1 MQTGTKIFISSAY
14 ENELK
19 PLRKKIMETL
29 ACAGH
34 FPLLFEENFGVWGQ
48 DKIETCINKVK
59 ESDIFL
65 LFLSEKSG
73 SFTEKDPRVTA
84 TYVEFHYAKKEKKLI
99 IPFVNDWIKSLYF
112 SDIKQLIAEE
122 LYKFRSKFYRF
133 PGHIYDIVEPLIKDI
148 QRTREYLYKR
158 IKDVDPFVW
167 AFLYDVDQSCPFLYD
182 VVLANSDE
190 LCKTVNIYL
199 SNYLHKGI
207 EYLKNEEETKESLN
221 LAPKLKKYKDFS
233 FQIIRSF
240 KSGSPQLDIV
250 LKELSQVLKGA
261 NIYNRKG
268 YYVREEIA
276 SFGDCSAISLYRR
289 KGDSLVYV
297 SHYGNVTPR
306 PGFSL
311 QDEDAFVS
319 KTYILNGDVEY
330 LFYNEEKHQ
339 LYLTKRIGEMVMC
352 AHFPFQEFWSSNEV
366 AALQEEIFSAIL
378 KERIYLDFAADLIG
392 GLDIEKE

>member
-19 PLRKKIMETL
+19 PLRKKLMESL
-29 ACAGH
+29 ELAGH
-34 FPLLFEENFGVWGQ
+34 FPLAFEENFGVWGQ

-59 ESDIFL
+59 ESDLFL
-65 LFLSEKSG
+65 LFISEKSG
-73 SFTEKDPRVTA
+73 SFTERDPRVTA

-99 IPFVNDWIKSLYF
+99 LPFVNDWIKSIYF
-112 SDIKQLIAEE
+112 SDMKQLITEE

-133 PGHIYDIVEPLIKDI
+133 PGHIYDIVEPLVKEIE
-148 QRTREYLYKR
+148 QTREYLYRR
-158 IKDVDPFVW
+158 IKDIDPFVW

-182 VVLANSDE
+182 IVLANADE

-207 EYLKNEEETKESLN
+207 EYLKNEDETRESLN
-221 LAPKLKKYKDFS
+221 LAPKLKKYKDYS
-233 FQIIRSF
+233 FQLIRSF
-240 KSGSPQLDIV
+240 KNGVPDLQVILN
-250 LKELSQVLKGA
+250 ELAQVLKGA

-268 YYVREEIA
+268 YYVKEEIA
-276 SFGDCSAISLYRR
+276 SFNDCTAISLYRR
-289 KGDSLVYV
+289 KGNKMVYV
-297 SHYGNVTPR
+297 SHFGSITPKEE
-306 PGFSL
+306 FSL
-311 QDEDAFVS
+311 TDEEAYVS
-319 KTYILNGDVEY
+319 KTYILNGEVEY
-330 LFYNEEKHQ
+330 LFFNEEKHQ
-339 LYLTKRIGEMVMC
+339 LYLTKRIGEMVLC

-392 GLDIEKE
+392 GLDVEKE